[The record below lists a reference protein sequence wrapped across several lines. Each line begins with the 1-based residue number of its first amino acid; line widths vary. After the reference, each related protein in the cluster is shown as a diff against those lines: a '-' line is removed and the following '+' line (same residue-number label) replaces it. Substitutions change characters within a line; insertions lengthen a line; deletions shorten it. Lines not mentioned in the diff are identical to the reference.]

1 MLPPQKNWRGGNPLF
16 STEMGTYEYLWF
28 RNTNWLPT
36 NLTLCLLYYFRCSI
50 ASLNLLQRCDGM
62 NIPSLNYVKR
72 SFLRGKK
79 TRGRILQKSKSFNW
93 NRTMLFMLVWV
104 STLYR
109 YCEITAD
116 NIEYPEKL
124 VLKLQQQDQILLAV
138 NWSMGLRPRTRT
150 RKEKLKQRIQL
161 PIRRSDKQ
169 LYFA

>member
-1 MLPPQKNWRGGNPLF
+1 MFYSISKLAAAMWWNEHPKLELRETQF
-16 STEMGTYEYLWF
+16 S
-28 RNTNWLPT
+28 
-36 NLTLCLLYYFRCSI
+36 
-50 ASLNLLQRCDGM
+50 
-62 NIPSLNYVKR
+62 K
-72 SFLRGKK
+72 GKK
-79 TRGRILQKSKSFNW
+79 TRGRILQKSKSFYW
-93 NRTMLFMLVWV
+93 NRTMLFMLVWA

-161 PIRRSDKQ
+161 PIRRSRDENGSDTDGYHWYRICFYIYVQ
-169 LYFA
+169 IQIRIRIV